1 MKRENGIT
9 LTILVITI
17 IVMFIFAGV
26 IIKISANDKIIE
38 DTKSSVND
46 VQEQV
51 NKQEQITNDIRNL
64 YK

>member
-1 MKRENGIT
+1 
-9 LTILVITI
+9 
-17 IVMFIFAGV
+17 MFIFAGV

-64 YK
+64 